1 MAAKVSVI
9 IPIYNTEKYLARCMD
24 SVFGQTL
31 KDIEIILVDDQSPD
45 NAPALCDEYAKM
57 DSRVKVIHKK
67 NGGLGFARNSGLEI
81 ATGEY
86 VAFLDSDDYVD
97 KRMYELLYTAAVDHD
112 CQLVMSGYNFVDRH
126 GKVSDCT
133 NIMKKEL
140 YEGKRVKDLLFAT
153 LGAAPADWADNI
165 MGMSVWRGIYS
176 MKAIRENHIRF
187 HSEREF
193 ICEDAIF
200 HIDFF
205 HHIQRAFIIEEP
217 LYFYCNNPGSLS
229 RVFRKDRFEKDKILY
244 RKEYEMLEKYGSLSD
259 GKTYIDR
266 MFLTFTRVF
275 LTEAVY
281 QLKTGEAMTW
291 IKNTLSDE
299 LLVKILAEY
308 PYNLNPK
315 KQRLFNTAMRC
326 KAYLPILL
334 LLKIAAYRKRNFY
347 QE

>member
-9 IPIYNTEKYLARCMD
+9 IPIYNTEKYLTRCMD
-24 SVFGQTL
+24 SVLGQSL
-31 KDIEIILVDDQSPD
+31 QDIEIILVDDQSPD
-45 NAPALCDEYAKM
+45 QAPALCDEYANK
-57 DSRVKVIHKK
+57 DNRVKAIHKK
-67 NGGLGFARNSGLEI
+67 NGGLGFARNSGLEV

-97 KRMYELLYTAAVDHD
+97 TRMYEVLYKAAIEND
-112 CQLVMSGYNFVDRH
+112 CQLVMSGYNFVDRY
-126 GKVSDCT
+126 GKVSNCT
-133 NIMKKEL
+133 NTMPKQL
-140 YEGKRVKDLLFAT
+140 YTGKQVKDLLFAT
-153 LGAAPADWADNI
+153 LGAGPSDKEDNI

-176 MKAIRENHIRF
+176 MEAIRQHKIRF

-205 HHIQRAFIIEEP
+205 HHIQRAFVIEDP
-217 LYFYCNNPGSLS
+217 LYYYCNNPGSLS

-244 RKEYEMLEKYGSLSD
+244 RKETEMLEQYGSLQD

-281 QLKTGEAMTW
+281 QLKPKEAMSW
-291 IKNTLSDE
+291 IKKTMNDS
-299 LLVKILAEY
+299 LLKKILADY
-308 PYNLNPK
+308 PYHQNPR
-315 KQRLFNTAMRC
+315 KQRLFNTVMRHR
-326 KAYLPILL
+326 AYIIAFLL
-334 LLKIAAYRKRNFY
+334 LEIAAYRKRNFY

>member
-1 MAAKVSVI
+1 MAAKVSII
-9 IPIYNTEKYLARCMD
+9 IPIYNTEKYLERCMD
-24 SVFGQTL
+24 SILGQTL

-45 NAPALCDEYAKM
+45 NAPELCDDYALQ

-67 NGGLGFARNSGLEI
+67 NGGLGFARNSGLDI

-97 KRMYELLYTAAVDHD
+97 IRMYEMLYRAAVENK

-126 GKVSDCT
+126 GKISDCT
-133 NIMKKEL
+133 NTMPKEL

-153 LGAAPADWADNI
+153 LGADPLDRKDNI
-165 MGMSVWRGIYS
+165 IGMSVWRGIYS
-176 MKAIRENHIRF
+176 MKTIQEYHIRF

-205 HHIQRAFIIEEP
+205 HHIQRALLIEQP

-229 RVFRKDRFEKDKILY
+229 RVFRKDRFDKDKILY
-244 RKEYEMLEKYGSLSD
+244 RKEYEMLKSYGSLAV

-281 QLKTGEAMTW
+281 QLKTREAMNW
-291 IKNTLSDE
+291 IKYTLNDE
-299 LLVKILAEY
+299 LLTKILADY

-315 KQRLFNTAMRC
+315 KQRVFNMSMRY
-326 KAYLPILL
+326 KVYVLIFL
-334 LLKIAAYRKRNFY
+334 LLKIAAYRKKNYY

>member
-1 MAAKVSVI
+1 MAAKVSII
-9 IPIYNTEKYLARCMD
+9 IPIYNTEKYLVRCMD
-24 SVFGQTL
+24 SVLRQTL
-31 KDIEIILVDDQSPD
+31 EEIEIILVDDQSPD
-45 NAPALCDEYAKM
+45 NAPAMCDEYALS
-57 DSRVKVIHKK
+57 DSRIRVIHKK
-67 NGGLGFARNSGLEI
+67 NGGLGLARNSGLEI

-97 KRMYELLYTAAVDHD
+97 KRMYELLYQTATEND

-133 NIMKKEL
+133 NTMPKEL
-140 YEGKRVKDLLFAT
+140 YKGNRVKELLLAT
-153 LGAAPADWADNI
+153 LGASPSDLADNI

-176 MKAIRENHIRF
+176 MKTIRENHIRF

-205 HHIQRAFIIEEP
+205 HHIQRAYIIEEP

-244 RKEYEMLEKYGSLSD
+244 QKEYEMLDTYGSLAD

-281 QLKTGEAMTW
+281 QLKTGEAMVW
-291 IKNTLSDE
+291 IKNTLSDD
-299 LLVKILAEY
+299 LLRKILADY
-308 PYNLNPK
+308 PYNRNPR
-315 KQRLFNTAMRC
+315 KQRVFNMAMRH
-326 KAYLPILL
+326 KAYLAILL
-334 LLKIAAYRKRNFY
+334 FLKIAAYRKRNFY

>member
-9 IPIYNTEKYLARCMD
+9 IPIYNTEKYLVRCMD
-24 SVFGQTL
+24 SVLGQTL
-31 KDIEIILVDDQSPD
+31 KELEIILVDDQSPD
-45 NAPALCDEYAKM
+45 NAPALCDEYAKQ

-97 KRMYELLYTAAVDHD
+97 KRMYELLYKTAVEHD

-126 GKVSDCT
+126 GKVSDCANT
-133 NIMKKEL
+133 MPKEL
-140 YEGKRVKDLLFAT
+140 YEGARVKDLLFAT
-153 LGAAPADWADNI
+153 LGAGPSDWADNI

-176 MKAIRENHIRF
+176 MKTIREHHIRF

-205 HHIQRAFIIEEP
+205 HHIERAFVIEEP

-244 RKEYEMLEKYGSLSD
+244 QKEYEMLKHYGSLAE

-281 QLKTGEAMTW
+281 QLKISEAMTW

-299 LLVKILAEY
+299 LLVKILSEY
-308 PYNLNPK
+308 PCHLNPK
-315 KQRLFNTAMRC
+315 KQRVFNMTMRY
-326 KAYLPILL
+326 KAWFSLL
-334 LLKIAAYRKRNFY
+334 LMLKVAAYRKRNFY